1 MLTLILLALCASLAA
16 SWLQRHA
23 CLHDGPL
30 RPACSTVFSSSKGR
44 RSAVS
49 FPSAFEKG
57 KTGFSFAAW
66 RRLLFTSL
74 PVTPQAQALD
84 EDDVFFAHRHHQNHS
99 NARGVLTST
108 DSAPLAAE
116 WTAPLDSRGDDD
128 AAAATPTQ
136 LSPVVEDDA
145 SEGLVDADGHG
156 EDVPDLQLLMSELA
170 NPASGVE
177 LLSDLHQPP
186 SDEELQAQLRHQQQ
200 LANDAAQSRLF
211 RDHHAGLWT
220 GVYEVFVPTF
230 VTTTLRHRTAA
241 AGPDDNDNGAT
252 AATAAVQVV
261 SEQLVLR
268 KWQSGAVQ
276 SMVVAGLAEDYRLED
291 HAQDIACTE
300 FYTPLYTANP
310 ASFDVAAL
318 RCRPRADGDAAL
330 TCTVAADDDGD
341 AAAAVG
347 DCTEETQARNMLALT
362 GVSPADVT
370 AELCR
375 TTQVAFHPSS
385 LRPARGN
392 QCNGSALAL
401 SRCVAGDGDESVAV
415 TCGGESPAAAVG
427 DGTASTSTAPA
438 TSAQTPPKVFVAE
451 LAVREA
457 EHRTRVRF
465 LYAPARV
472 AEAAEAAAATVAVAA
487 SVDLHLVAF
496 AILRELSVPQLGE
509 DGKIPFVSPQDL
521 PFAKDEP
528 GVPIG
533 APPVASVAE
542 ASQYIEIALPG
553 RLSLLFPRGLRE
565 GDSAALTMQWTGG
578 LRRPGGAGAAS
589 EPSQPR
595 DADGVEPVVFPVDD
609 RGATADD
616 EQSTAAAAVQR
627 TRYQVDRLFS
637 TLRDGAIDALALT
650 ETPLAEAAA
659 PEAHREADSA
669 LPPV

>member
-1 MLTLILLALCASLAA
+1 MRA
-16 SWLQRHA
+16 
-23 CLHDGPL
+23 
-30 RPACSTVFSSSKGR
+30 
-44 RSAVS
+44 
-49 FPSAFEKG
+49 
-57 KTGFSFAAW
+57 
-66 RRLLFTSL
+66 
-74 PVTPQAQALD
+74 
-84 EDDVFFAHRHHQNHS
+84 
-99 NARGVLTST
+99 
-108 DSAPLAAE
+108 
-116 WTAPLDSRGDDD
+116 
-128 AAAATPTQ
+128 
-136 LSPVVEDDA
+136 
-145 SEGLVDADGHG
+145 
-156 EDVPDLQLLMSELA
+156 
-170 NPASGVE
+170 
-177 LLSDLHQPP
+177 
-186 SDEELQAQLRHQQQ
+186 
-200 LANDAAQSRLF
+200 
-211 RDHHAGLWT
+211 

-230 VTTTLRHRTAA
+230 VTTTLRNRTAVV
-241 AGPDDNDNGAT
+241 GSDDSDNGA
-252 AATAAVQVV
+252 AAAAPVQVV

-330 TCTVAADDDGD
+330 TCTVAADDEGD

-401 SRCVAGDGDESVAV
+401 SRCVAGDSDESVAV
-415 TCGGESPAAAVG
+415 ICGGESPAAVAG
-427 DGTASTSTAPA
+427 EGSASA
-438 TSAQTPPKVFVAE
+438 TSAQTPPKVFVVE

-465 LYAPARV
+465 LYAPTRV
-472 AEAAEAAAATVAVAA
+472 AEAAEAAAAQAALAA

-542 ASQYIEIALPG
+542 ALQYIEIALPG
-553 RLSLLFPRGLRE
+553 RLSLMFPRGLRE

-578 LRRPGGAGAAS
+578 LRRPGGSGGSGGAS

-595 DADGVEPVVFPVDD
+595 DADGVFPIDD
-609 RGATADD
+609 RRATADD
-616 EQSTAAAAVQR
+616 EQSAAAAAVQR

-637 TLRDGAIDALALT
+637 TLRDGAIDALVLT
-650 ETPLAEAAA
+650 ETLLAE
-659 PEAHREADSA
+659 EAHPS
-669 LPPV
+669 V

>member
-1 MLTLILLALCASLAA
+1 M
-16 SWLQRHA
+16 
-23 CLHDGPL
+23 
-30 RPACSTVFSSSKGR
+30 
-44 RSAVS
+44 
-49 FPSAFEKG
+49 
-57 KTGFSFAAW
+57 
-66 RRLLFTSL
+66 
-74 PVTPQAQALD
+74 
-84 EDDVFFAHRHHQNHS
+84 
-99 NARGVLTST
+99 
-108 DSAPLAAE
+108 
-116 WTAPLDSRGDDD
+116 
-128 AAAATPTQ
+128 
-136 LSPVVEDDA
+136 
-145 SEGLVDADGHG
+145 
-156 EDVPDLQLLMSELA
+156 
-170 NPASGVE
+170 
-177 LLSDLHQPP
+177 
-186 SDEELQAQLRHQQQ
+186 
-200 LANDAAQSRLF
+200 
-211 RDHHAGLWT
+211 
-220 GVYEVFVPTF
+220 YEVFVPTF
-230 VTTTLRHRTAA
+230 VTTTLRNRSTV
-241 AGPDDNDNGAT
+241 GPDGGDSGAAT
-252 AATAAVQVV
+252 AAAVQVV

-291 HAQDIACTE
+291 QAQDIACTE

-341 AAAAVG
+341 ADAVA
-347 DCTEETQARNMLALT
+347 EETQARNLLAVT
-362 GVSPADVT
+362 GFSPADVT

-401 SRCVAGDGDESVAV
+401 ARCVAGDVDESVAV
-415 TCGGESPAAAVG
+415 ACGGESPAAAVG
-427 DGTASTSTAPA
+427 DASASVSAAP
-438 TSAQTPPKVFVAE
+438 SAQTPPKVLVVE

-465 LYAPARV
+465 LYAPPR
-472 AEAAEAAAATVAVAA
+472 AAEATDGAAAQAA
-487 SVDLHLVAF
+487 LAPSVDLHLVAF
-496 AILRELSVPQLGE
+496 AILRELAVPQLGE

-578 LRRPGGAGAAS
+578 LRRPDGTGGAS
-589 EPSQPR
+589 EPSQPDAAR
-595 DADGVEPVVFPVDD
+595 DADGVQPVVFPIDD
-609 RGATADD
+609 SGAVADG
-616 EQSTAAAAVQR
+616 EQSAAAAAVQR

-637 TLRDGAIDALALT
+637 TLRDGAIDALALS
-650 ETPLAEAAA
+650 ETPMAE
-659 PEAHREADSA
+659 PPREADSA
-669 LPPV
+669 AAPV